1 MKSIFLKVTGLLA
14 SALFAG
20 LVSAQSFP
28 TRPITLVVPFPPGGA
43 TDAIARALAD
53 KIRVPLRQEVII
65 DNRPGAASL
74 VALQYLRRQPPD
86 GHTVVLMSTT
96 ITTLPSLNKA
106 ADYSVRK
113 DFTPIAPAGEGSM
126 MLMVNSE
133 TGIKTVADLIKEAKV
148 NKKMTWGLAS
158 TLGFDH
164 LAAVR
169 IMRASGVTIETVG
182 YKGSAPLTLDLLA
195 NRIQVVIGGSMDLYA
210 EHIRS
215 GRLTLLAVSSEK
227 RYSEF
232 PNAPTLMESGLKD
245 SVISLWFGVF
255 GPAGVPPAA
264 VEILNR
270 EINAAMQTPELS
282 GRLDKLGYKPL
293 ILNPSQFAQLAYDSE
308 RSWAESIKAI
318 GIQPQ

>member
-1 MKSIFLKVTGLLA
+1 MSSLFRHIAVLLA
-14 SALFAG
+14 CAVFAP
-20 LVSAQSFP
+20 LVSAQAFP
-28 TRPITLVVPFPPGGA
+28 TRPITIVVPFPPGGA

-53 KIRVPLRQEVII
+53 KMRGPLRQEVII

-74 VALQYLRRQPPD
+74 IALQHVRRQPAD

-96 ITTLPSLNKA
+96 ITTLPSLNKS

-113 DFTPIAPAGEGSM
+113 DFTPIAAAGEGSM
-126 MLMVNSE
+126 MLMVNAE
-133 TGIKTVADLIKEAKV
+133 TGIRTVADLIREAKV

-169 IMRASGVTIETVG
+169 IMRAAGVTVETVG

-195 NRIQVVIGGSMDLYA
+195 NRVQVVIGGSMDLYA

-215 GRLTLLAVSSEK
+215 GRLNLLAVSSEK
-227 RYSEF
+227 RYPEF
-232 PNAPTLMESGLKD
+232 PNAPTLLETGLKD
-245 SVISLWFGVF
+245 SLISLWFGVF
-255 GPAGVPPAA
+255 GPAGVPAPA
-264 VEILNR
+264 VDVLNR
-270 EINAAMQTPELS
+270 EINAAMQTPDLA

-293 ILNPSQFAQLAYDSE
+293 ILDAPRFAQLAYDSE
-308 RSWAESIKAI
+308 RSWAETIKAI